1 MKSSELVQDAINRAR
16 REKTQRR
23 NKTEEVEGENPT
35 GKLTE
40 LAKAVMITTAGLFAF
55 SIFITTCKAIRVSS
69 HGNKPKSQK
78 NNIKHQA
85 NIKNENTYKIEK
97 SEKVTYRKNEIIK
110 YIVYFKNGSKLSCK
124 NIPNIKNGM
133 IVITEN
139 RITTKIPASE
149 LVKIE
154 GVWH

>member
-16 REKTQRR
+16 REKTRRR
-23 NKTEEVEGENPT
+23 NKTEEVEGKNPA
-35 GKLTE
+35 GKLTDT
-40 LAKAVMITTAGLFAF
+40 AKAMIIIVGVFAF
-55 SIFITTCKAIRVSS
+55 SIFLTTYKKMRVSS
-69 HGNKPKSQK
+69 HGSKPKSQK
-78 NNIKHQA
+78 NNIKYQA
-85 NIKNENTYKIEK
+85 NIKNKNTYKIEK
-97 SEKVTYRKNEIIK
+97 SEKVTYRKKEIIK
-110 YIVYFKNGSKLSCK
+110 YIVYLKNGRKISCK
-124 NIPNIKNGM
+124 NIPDIENGM